1 MTRAYFDA
9 SAIVKLIH
17 HERESLALF
26 ELLNQE
32 IEACTSAVSE
42 IEVVRTL
49 SRLGVLRDEADDAL
63 RGFYVVGIDAAIRA
77 RAARLT
83 PPTVR
88 SLDAIHLA
96 TALEVGAD
104 LSLVTYDE
112 RMADAARAQGLKVVQ
127 PGRS

>member
-1 MTRAYFDA
+1 VTRAYFDA

-26 ELLNQE
+26 ELLDSE

-49 SRLGVLRDEADDAL
+49 SRLGAPRGQADDAL

-112 RMADAARAQGLKVVQ
+112 HMADAARAQGLKVVQ
-127 PGRS
+127 PGR

>member
-26 ELLNQE
+26 ELLDQE

-49 SRLGVLRDEADDAL
+49 SRLGVPRDEADDAL
-63 RGFYVVGIDAAIRA
+63 RGFYVVGLDGAIRA

-112 RMADAARAQGLKVVQ
+112 RLAEAARAQGLGVVQ
-127 PGRS
+127 PGR

>member
-1 MTRAYFDA
+1 VTRAYFDA

-26 ELLNQE
+26 ELLHQE
-32 IEACTSAVSE
+32 LDACTSAVSE

-49 SRLGVLRDEADDAL
+49 SRLAVPREEANDAL
-63 RGFYVVGIDAAIRA
+63 RGFYVIGIDAAIRA
-77 RAARLT
+77 RAANLT
-83 PPTVR
+83 PSTVR

-104 LSLVTYDE
+104 IPVVTYDQ
-112 RMADAARAQGLKVVQ
+112 RMADAARALGLMVMQ